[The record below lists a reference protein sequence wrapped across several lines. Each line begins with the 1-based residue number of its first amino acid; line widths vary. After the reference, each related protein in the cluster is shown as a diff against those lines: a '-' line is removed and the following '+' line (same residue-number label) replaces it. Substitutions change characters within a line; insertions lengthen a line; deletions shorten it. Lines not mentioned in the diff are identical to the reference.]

1 MEVSGVDAAW
11 GPFKAYQSIHKKDVN
26 NLELSEIQQ

>member
-11 GPFKAYQSIHKKDVN
+11 GPFKAYQSIHNKDAN
-26 NLELSEIQQ
+26 NLNMLEIQQ

>member
-1 MEVSGVDAAW
+1 MEVSEVDAAW
-11 GPFKAYQSIHKKDVN
+11 GPFKAYQSIDNMDVN